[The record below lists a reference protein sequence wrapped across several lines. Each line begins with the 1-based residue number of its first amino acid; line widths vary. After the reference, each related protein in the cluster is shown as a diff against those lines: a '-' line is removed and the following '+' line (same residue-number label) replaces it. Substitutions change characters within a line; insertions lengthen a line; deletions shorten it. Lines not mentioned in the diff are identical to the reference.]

1 MKLKTR
7 LTVAF
12 LTVVLIPI
20 IFTSLAFVLI
30 SQYQLHV
37 LSKNFGIQSDVNG
50 ILGNSIELFS
60 SVTTDVYNELC
71 ELAEDSPEKLEDKSV
86 LSGINTELQRKS
98 SFLIV
103 KKDGVIYYYGN
114 TDSSLDVTDL
124 LPDYDKETL
133 ATSGELFVKESHLLI
148 KEVIF
153 QFSDGAEGTVY
164 IITRTSDLMPQMK
177 STLLQ
182 MIIAV
187 TLILILT
194 GLALV
199 SWIYNSTISPIK
211 QLTEAT
217 QKITEGTL
225 DFEIQVPARNDELA
239 TLCRNFEEMRLRLL
253 ESSQEKLENETENRE
268 LISNITHDLKTP
280 VTSIKGYA
288 EGIIDGV
295 ADTPEKRDKYIRT
308 IYNKAN
314 DLDRLINELTYYS
327 GIDANRI
334 PYNFAKINVSDY
346 FQDCVDDIS
355 VDLESRNIRLEYVN
369 DIDVNTSIIADPV
382 QMKKVINNIVGN
394 SIKYM
399 DKDEGHLGIHLKDA
413 DTSII
418 IEISDNGKGIAAKD
432 LPYIFDRFYRTDSS
446 RNSSKGGSGIGLSI
460 VKKIVEDQGGRI
472 WAVSQLGAGTT
483 MLMEFRKYYN

>member
-20 IFTSLAFVLI
+20 VLMTVAFILI
-30 SQYQLHV
+30 SQYQLHI
-37 LSKNFGIQSDVNG
+37 LSKNFGIVSDVDG
-50 ILGNSIELFS
+50 ILGNSVELFS
-60 SVTTDVYNELC
+60 SVTDETYDELC
-71 ELAEDSPEKLEDKSV
+71 DYADTDPGKLADRTV
-86 LSGINTELQRKS
+86 LSAINSTLQRKS

-103 KKDGVIYYYGN
+103 KKDGLLYYYGN
-114 TDSSLDVTDL
+114 NDNSLDITDL

-133 ATSGELFVKESHLLI
+133 ASSGELYVKESHILI

-153 QFSDGAEGTVY
+153 TFEDGAEGSAY
-164 IITRTSDLMPQMK
+164 IITRTSDLLPQMK

-182 MIIAV
+182 MVVAV
-187 TLILILT
+187 MLILILT

-199 SWIYNSTISPIK
+199 SWIYNSIISPIK

-225 DFEIQVPARNDELA
+225 DFEINIPEHNDELA
-239 TLCRNFEEMRLRLL
+239 TLCRNFNDMRLRLM
-253 ESSQEKLENETENRE
+253 ESTQEKVETESENRE

-334 PYNFAKINVSDY
+334 PYNFAKINISDY

-355 VDLESRNIRLEYVN
+355 VDLESRNIKLEYTN
-369 DIDVNTSIIADPV
+369 QIDHATCIIADPV

-399 DKDEGHLGIHLKDA
+399 DKDEGRLGILLRDA

-472 WAVSQLGAGTT
+472 WAVSQLGNGTT